1 MILTLVIAEESEQQF
16 SRSLPL
22 KHLINYFF
30 FLIMHISLNQD
41 IYKGDSTKTSIFL
54 IKKML

>member
-30 FLIMHISLNQD
+30 FW
-41 IYKGDSTKTSIFL
+41 
-54 IKKML
+54 